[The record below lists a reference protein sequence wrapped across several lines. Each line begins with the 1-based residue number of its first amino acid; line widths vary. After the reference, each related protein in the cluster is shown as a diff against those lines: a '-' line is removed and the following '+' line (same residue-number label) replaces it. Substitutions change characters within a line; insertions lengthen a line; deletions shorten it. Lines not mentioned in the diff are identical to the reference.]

1 MGEICYYQL
10 DKSTC
15 SCNHSK
21 VTKSFH
27 WEQPS
32 FQNLFNLSTKQRS
45 LNDAYMLANEL
56 LILLKAFDEVTN
68 SPIFVSGKLGK
79 TRWLSDYY
87 TTAVRMLTIEP

>member
-1 MGEICYYQL
+1 
-10 DKSTC
+10 
-15 SCNHSK
+15 
-21 VTKSFH
+21 
-27 WEQPS
+27 
-32 FQNLFNLSTKQRS
+32 
-45 LNDAYMLANEL
+45 MLANEL